1 MMLFFLECWI
11 FYVPFPKWFI
21 SLETR
26 FVSSYIQRLQ
36 VQNDTTDSFKTPEL
50 VNNATIK
57 F

>member
-21 SLETR
+21 PLETR
-26 FVSSYIQRLQ
+26 FVSTYIQRLQ
-36 VQNDTTDSFKTPEL
+36 IQNDTTDSCKTPEL
-50 VNNATIK
+50 VNNVTVK